1 MPRFAALGDDLHE
14 QDLMLSLF
22 ERFESN
28 VRSYCRDFPVLFNR
42 AEQSFMFDVENN
54 RYIDFLCGAGALNY
68 GHNHPHLKKAIVDY
82 ISQNGI
88 MQSLDLHTE
97 AKHLFI
103 DALQSTILAPRRFA
117 YKLQFTGPTGTNAI
131 EAALKLA
138 RKVTG
143 RSSVVAFTNA
153 FHGVS
158 LGALAATA
166 SAGKRKAAGVA
177 LSGVIRLPYQ
187 GFLGGDGKDDARYV
201 EAMLANPGN
210 GLDPPAAIVLE
221 TVQGEGGLQTAS
233 ASWVQRIAA
242 IAARIGALI
251 IIDDIQ
257 TGCGRTGTFFGFEG
271 MPILPDIVCLSKS
284 LSGIGLPL
292 SVVLIAPKY
301 DIWDPG
307 EHNGTFRGNNLAFV
321 SARAALD
328 FWRDEAFLA
337 GLCRNVDHL
346 QTRLQ
351 DIVHTFSHAGL
362 VLKGRGMIRGIE
374 LSDPALAQQIKA
386 EAFRRRLV
394 VETCGPTDAV
404 VKLMPPLT
412 IEADVL
418 NEGLD
423 ILAKAFAHVL
433 PPRAHLPDHGRRAL
447 AVPASPMAVDI

>member
-1 MPRFAALGDDLHE
+1 
-14 QDLMLSLF
+14 MLSLF

-28 VRSYCRDFPVLFNR
+28 VRYYCRDFPVLFKR
-42 AEQSFMFDVENN
+42 AEQSFMFDVDNN
-54 RYIDFLCGAGALNY
+54 PYIDFMCGAGSLNY
-68 GHNHPHLKKAIVDY
+68 GHNHPHIKSAILDY
-82 ISQNGI
+82 INENGI
-88 MQSLDLHTE
+88 MQSLDLFTE
-97 AKHLFI
+97 AKYRFVE
-103 DALQSTILAPRRFA
+103 ALQSTILAPRGLV
-117 YKLQFTGPTGTNAI
+117 YKQQFTGPTGTNAV

-166 SAGKRKAAGVA
+166 SAGKRRAAGVA
-177 LSGVIRLPYQ
+177 LHDVTRLPYH
-187 GFLGGDGKDDARYV
+187 GFLGGQGDDDARYV
-201 EAMLANPGN
+201 EAMLTNPGS
-210 GLDPPAAIVLE
+210 GLDAPAAIVLE

-233 ASWVQRIAA
+233 ASWLQRIAA

-257 TGCGRTGTFFGFEG
+257 TGCGRTGTFFSFEG
-271 MPILPDIVCLSKS
+271 LPIVPDIVCLSKS

-292 SVVLIAPKY
+292 SVVLMAPKY
-301 DIWDPG
+301 DIWAPG

-328 FWRDEAFLA
+328 LWRDDAFLA
-337 GLCRNVDHL
+337 GLRRNIDQL
-346 QTRLQ
+346 RTRLQ

-362 VLKGRGMIRGIE
+362 VLKGRGMLRGIE

-394 VETCGPTDAV
+394 VETCGPTDSV

-412 IEADVL
+412 IDAEAL

-423 ILAKAFAHVL
+423 VLARAFGHVL
-433 PPRAHLPDHGRRAL
+433 PARPHHAIATTASVDRAPDFASLPG
-447 AVPASPMAVDI
+447 